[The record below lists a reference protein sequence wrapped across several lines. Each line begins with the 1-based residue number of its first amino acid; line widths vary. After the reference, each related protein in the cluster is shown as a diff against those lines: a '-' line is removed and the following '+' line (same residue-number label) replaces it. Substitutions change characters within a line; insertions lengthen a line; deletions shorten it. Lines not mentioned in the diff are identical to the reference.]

1 MDGAR
6 EFEVDGI
13 SDRGGNGSGLEGER
27 TVVTNVDANVG
38 SGDKASESEKGD
50 SELHGDGCEGRRKRW
65 LRGGTLVSMGALYIG
80 SVLRAPVNQN
90 AAY

>member
-50 SELHGDGCEGRRKRW
+50 SELHG
-65 LRGGTLVSMGALYIG
+65 
-80 SVLRAPVNQN
+80 
-90 AAY
+90 